1 MLFTELKTQNNEID
15 SILEESHWVLL
26 IPDPLL
32 TARAYEPSYRSMD
45 PGSVILTVG
54 VNTITRGHA

>member
-1 MLFTELKTQNNEID
+1 MGNANLRFAP
-15 SILEESHWVLL
+15 L

-45 PGSVILTVG
+45 QGSVG
-54 VNTITRGHA
+54 NKPERSS

>member
-26 IPDPLL
+26 IPDLIFSTVL
-32 TARAYEPSYRSMD
+32 D
-45 PGSVILTVG
+45 PGSVIIDCGDKHYNKGSMRLD
-54 VNTITRGHA
+54 IHYR